1 MSKKKIIS
9 IVGPTASG
17 KSDLAFKIA
26 EKYNLSIINSDSK
39 LLYRDFNIGTA
50 KPSENQM
57 KKVKHYMIDLLS
69 HNEGSNLVWFL
80 ENSRKIINDLE
91 SIPILVGGT
100 GQYTWG
106 IIEGWDPPK
115 IKPNSRL
122 RNKLEKEISE
132 FGINQVIQKYST
144 KYPLKDNKDLQN
156 PRRLV
161 RIIERYDSGYND
173 SSKRRL
179 ENHNLRSLIIGINI
193 DRKTNDQLIKLRI
206 QKMIESGWID
216 EVKQLLENGVKKNS
230 PAMSSIGY
238 REVISYLD
246 QELDKNQMIKKIFS
260 STRKLMRHQ
269 DNWFKKSDKRIKW
282 VDFDNSFEQA
292 DNIISLWLSKN

>member
-26 EKYNLSIINSDSK
+26 EKYNLSIVNSDSK

-57 KKVKHYMIDLLS
+57 KKVKHYMIDLLN
-69 HNEGSNLVWFL
+69 HNEVSNLVWFL

-144 KYPLKDNKDLQN
+144 KYPLKYNKDLQN

-216 EVKQLLENGVKKNS
+216 EVKQLLENGVKKNA

-292 DNIISLWLSKN
+292 DNIISMWLSKN

>member
-26 EKYNLSIINSDSK
+26 EKYNLSIVNSDSK

-216 EVKQLLENGVKKNS
+216 EVKQLLENGVEKNA

-246 QELDKNQMIKKIFS
+246 QELDKNQLNKKIFS

>member
-26 EKYNLSIINSDSK
+26 EKYNLSIVNSDSK

-57 KKVKHYMIDLLS
+57 KKVKHYMIDLLN
-69 HNEGSNLVWFL
+69 HNEVSNLVWFL

-115 IKPNSRL
+115 IKPNFRL

-144 KYPLKDNKDLQN
+144 KYPLKYNKDLQN

-292 DNIISLWLSKN
+292 DNIISMWLSKN

>member
-144 KYPLKDNKDLQN
+144 KYPLQDNKDLQN

-179 ENHNLRSLIIGINI
+179 KNHNLKSLIIGINI

-216 EVKQLLENGVKKNS
+216 EVKQLLENGVEKNA

-292 DNIISLWLSKN
+292 DNIISMWLSKN

>member
-26 EKYNLSIINSDSK
+26 EKYNLSIVNSDSK

-57 KKVKHYMIDLLS
+57 KKVKHYMIDLLN
-69 HNEGSNLVWFL
+69 HNEVSNLVWFL

-115 IKPNSRL
+115 IKPNFRL

-144 KYPLKDNKDLQN
+144 KYPLKYNKDLQN

-216 EVKQLLENGVKKNS
+216 EVKQLLENGVKKNA

-292 DNIISLWLSKN
+292 DNIISMWLSKN

>member
-26 EKYNLSIINSDSK
+26 EKYNLSIVNSDSK

-144 KYPLKDNKDLQN
+144 KYPLQDNKDLQN

-292 DNIISLWLSKN
+292 DNIISMWLSKN

>member
-26 EKYNLSIINSDSK
+26 EKYNLSIVNSDSK

-57 KKVKHYMIDLLS
+57 KKVKHYMIDLLN

-216 EVKQLLENGVKKNS
+216 EVKQLLENGVEKNA

-246 QELDKNQMIKKIFS
+246 QELDKNQLNKKIFS

>member
-144 KYPLKDNKDLQN
+144 KYPLQDNKDLQN

>member
-91 SIPILVGGT
+91 SIPI
-100 GQYTWG
+100 
-106 IIEGWDPPK
+106 
-115 IKPNSRL
+115 
-122 RNKLEKEISE
+122 
-132 FGINQVIQKYST
+132 
-144 KYPLKDNKDLQN
+144 
-156 PRRLV
+156 
-161 RIIERYDSGYND
+161 
-173 SSKRRL
+173 
-179 ENHNLRSLIIGINI
+179 
-193 DRKTNDQLIKLRI
+193 
-206 QKMIESGWID
+206 
-216 EVKQLLENGVKKNS
+216 
-230 PAMSSIGY
+230 
-238 REVISYLD
+238 
-246 QELDKNQMIKKIFS
+246 
-260 STRKLMRHQ
+260 
-269 DNWFKKSDKRIKW
+269 
-282 VDFDNSFEQA
+282 
-292 DNIISLWLSKN
+292 

>member
-26 EKYNLSIINSDSK
+26 EKYNLSIVNSDSK

-57 KKVKHYMIDLLS
+57 KKVKHYMIDLLN
-69 HNEGSNLVWFL
+69 HNEVSNLVWFL

-115 IKPNSRL
+115 IKPNFRL

-144 KYPLKDNKDLQN
+144 KYPLKYNKDLQN

-216 EVKQLLENGVKKNS
+216 EVKQLLENGVKKNA

-246 QELDKNQMIKKIFS
+246 QELDKNQRIKKIFS

-292 DNIISLWLSKN
+292 DNIISMWLSKN

>member
-26 EKYNLSIINSDSK
+26 EKYNLSIVNSDSK

-144 KYPLKDNKDLQN
+144 KYPLQDNKDLQN

-216 EVKQLLENGVKKNS
+216 EVKQLLENGVEKNA

-246 QELDKNQMIKKIFS
+246 QEIDKNQMNKKIFS

-292 DNIISLWLSKN
+292 DNIISMWLSKN

>member
-26 EKYNLSIINSDSK
+26 EKYNLSIVNSDSK

-57 KKVKHYMIDLLS
+57 KKVKHYMIDLLN
-69 HNEGSNLVWFL
+69 HNEVSNLVWFL
-80 ENSRKIINDLE
+80 ENSRKIIDDLE

-115 IKPNSRL
+115 IKPNFRL

-144 KYPLKDNKDLQN
+144 KYPLKYNKDLQN

-216 EVKQLLENGVKKNS
+216 EVKQLLENGVKKNA

-292 DNIISLWLSKN
+292 DNIISMWLSKN

>member
-144 KYPLKDNKDLQN
+144 KYPLQDNKDLQN

-216 EVKQLLENGVKKNS
+216 EVKQLLENGVEKNA

-246 QELDKNQMIKKIFS
+246 QELDKNQLNKKIFS

-292 DNIISLWLSKN
+292 DNIISMWLSKN

>member
-26 EKYNLSIINSDSK
+26 EKYNLSIVNSDSK

>member
-26 EKYNLSIINSDSK
+26 EKYNLSIVNSDSK

-144 KYPLKDNKDLQN
+144 KYPLQDNKDLQN

>member
-26 EKYNLSIINSDSK
+26 EKYNLSIVNSDSK

-292 DNIISLWLSKN
+292 DNIISMWLSKN

>member
-26 EKYNLSIINSDSK
+26 EKYNLSIVNSDSK

-206 QKMIESGWID
+206 QKMIDSGWID

-292 DNIISLWLSKN
+292 DNIISMWLSKN

>member
-26 EKYNLSIINSDSK
+26 EKYNLSIVNSDSK

-57 KKVKHYMIDLLS
+57 KKVKHYMIDLLN
-69 HNEGSNLVWFL
+69 HNEVSNLVWFL

-115 IKPNSRL
+115 IKPNFRL

-216 EVKQLLENGVKKNS
+216 EVKQLLENGVKKNA

-292 DNIISLWLSKN
+292 DNIISMWLSKN

>member
-1 MSKKKIIS
+1 M
-9 IVGPTASG
+9 
-17 KSDLAFKIA
+17 DL
-26 EKYNLSIINSDSK
+26 
-39 LLYRDFNIGTA
+39 
-50 KPSENQM
+50 
-57 KKVKHYMIDLLS
+57 
-69 HNEGSNLVWFL
+69 
-80 ENSRKIINDLE
+80 
-91 SIPILVGGT
+91 
-100 GQYTWG
+100 
-106 IIEGWDPPK
+106 
-115 IKPNSRL
+115 
-122 RNKLEKEISE
+122 
-132 FGINQVIQKYST
+132 QKYST

-193 DRKTNDQLIKLRI
+193 DRKTNAQLLKLRI

-216 EVKQLLENGVKKNS
+216 EVKQLLENGVEKNA

-246 QELDKNQMIKKIFS
+246 QELDKNQLNKKIFS

-269 DNWFKKSDKRIKW
+269 DNWVKKSDKRIKW